1 MSEAKIAE
9 ASKVLSAVEQAV
21 GNLGIIDMVNENKK
35 PVTYFSGVV
44 DAMYLDAKN
53 KKTPLP
59 GGKIVKFVTTA
70 GEYVFSDT
78 KGESFGEFLSGVAGD
93 LVQGFVCG
101 VAAGPAGV
109 YVSSFISSVTGM
121 SLGDFSKQAYRYLSG
136 DDSSDIAKKLGVKDI
151 TITNGY
157 LKVTMPDGTVYA
169 RPLLDKY
176 HGGLITGGSKDDV
189 LFGGNGNDI
198 LQGNGGYDILLGGA
212 GNDTYNVDNGDIIRD
227 TNHKGSVHFSGTHLK
242 GGKWDEKEQ
251 SYVGKGGEKYKIN
264 SSGELIVSKGSNS
277 ITIQNYSKDK
287 NSLGIVL
294 ADPDEILITISDKS
308 AVEKDQ
314 TMEFTITLDR
324 ALEKDE
330 TLVLK
335 VNDKEIIFKSGE
347 KEKKYTHTWKDD
359 DLKEED
365 EKFEVSASVVTD
377 KSNVKAIIKN
387 SGQGLIKDD
396 DRDNDPDPEREAS
409 PIVIDLGNDG
419 INSHALNYTIN
430 FDLDNNGF
438 KEATGW
444 VSGDDAL
451 LAIDKNNNGIIDN
464 GSELFGNK
472 SISDSAFSYTNSS
485 LNNGFETLKSYDS
498 NNDGIIDSQDAE
510 FDKLLLWQDKNGNA
524 ITDNGELIKLSDKVS
539 SIDLNYTN
547 TDINNNSNT
556 IKQTSTATLNN
567 GTKVKADD
575 IWFKVNYKD
584 TEEIIDENQ
593 IPFEIKSLP
602 QITAFGNL
610 KEFVNLNLFVA

>member
-59 GGKIVKFVTTA
+59 GGKIVKLVTTA

-212 GNDTYNVDNGDIIRD
+212 GNDTYNANNGDIIRD
-227 TNHKGSVHFSGTHLK
+227 IDHTGNVYFSGTHLK

-251 SYVGKGGEKYKIN
+251 SYIGKGGEKYKIN
-264 SSGELIVSKGSNS
+264 SSGELIVSKGNNS

-287 NSLGIVL
+287 NSLGTVL

-365 EKFEVSASVVTD
+365 EKFEVSANVVTD

-396 DRDNDPDPEREAS
+396 DQDNDPDPELEYS
-409 PIVIDLGNDG
+409 PIVIDLNNDG
-419 INSHALNYTIN
+419 IKGTNLDYKIN

-438 KEATGW
+438 KEATSW
-444 VSGDDAL
+444 IDNNDAFI
-451 LAIDKNNNGIIDN
+451 AIDKNNNGTIDN

-472 SISDSAFSYTNSS
+472 SISNNAYAYTNP
-485 LNNGFETLKSYDS
+485 NAKNGFESLKELDS
-498 NNDGIIDSQDAE
+498 NNDGIIDEKDKE
-510 FDKLLLWQDKNGNA
+510 FTNLLLWQDKNSNG
-524 ITDNGELIKLSDKVS
+524 ISETDELIKLSDKVK
-539 SIDLNYTN
+539 SI
-547 TDINNNSNT
+547 
-556 IKQTSTATLNN
+556 
-567 GTKVKADD
+567 
-575 IWFKVNYKD
+575 
-584 TEEIIDENQ
+584 
-593 IPFEIKSLP
+593 
-602 QITAFGNL
+602 
-610 KEFVNLNLFVA
+610 NLNLLIA

>member
-1 MSEAKIAE
+1 MCLAIQKV
-9 ASKVLSAVEQAV
+9 KVL
-21 GNLGIIDMVNENKK
+21 EN
-35 PVTYFSGVV
+35 
-44 DAMYLDAKN
+44 
-53 KKTPLP
+53 
-59 GGKIVKFVTTA
+59 
-70 GEYVFSDT
+70 
-78 KGESFGEFLSGVAGD
+78 FLSGVAGD

-227 TNHKGSVHFSGTHLK
+227 TDHKGSIHFSGTHLK

-359 DLKEED
+359 NLKEED

-396 DRDNDPDPEREAS
+396 DKDPNDDKPETYNPLA
-409 PIVIDLGNDG
+409 IDLNNDG
-419 INSHALNYTIN
+419 IKGTNLDYKIN

-438 KEATGW
+438 KEATSW
-444 VSGDDAL
+444 IDNNDAFIT
-451 LAIDKNNNGIIDN
+451 IDKNNNGAIDN

-472 SISDSAFSYTNSS
+472 SISNNAYAYTNP
-485 LNNGFETLKSYDS
+485 NAKNGFESLKELDS
-498 NNDGIIDSQDAE
+498 NNDGIIDEKDKE
-510 FDKLLLWQDKNGNA
+510 FTNLLLWQDKNSNG
-524 ITDNGELIKLSDKVS
+524 ISETDELIKLSDKVK
-539 SIDLNYTN
+539 SI
-547 TDINNNSNT
+547 
-556 IKQTSTATLNN
+556 
-567 GTKVKADD
+567 
-575 IWFKVNYKD
+575 
-584 TEEIIDENQ
+584 
-593 IPFEIKSLP
+593 
-602 QITAFGNL
+602 
-610 KEFVNLNLFVA
+610 NLNLLVA

>member
-59 GGKIVKFVTTA
+59 GGKIVKLVTTA

-212 GNDTYNVDNGDIIRD
+212 GNDTYNANNGDIIRD
-227 TNHKGSVHFSGTHLK
+227 IDHTGNVYFSGTHLK

-251 SYVGKGGEKYKIN
+251 SYIGKGGEKYKIN
-264 SSGELIVSKGSNS
+264 SSGELIVSKGNNS

-287 NSLGIVL
+287 NSLGTVL

-365 EKFEVSASVVTD
+365 EKFEVSANVVTD

-396 DRDNDPDPEREAS
+396 DQDNDPDPELEYS
-409 PIVIDLGNDG
+409 PIVIDLNNDG
-419 INSHALNYTIN
+419 IKGTNLDYKIN

-438 KEATGW
+438 KEATSW
-444 VSGDDAL
+444 IDNNDAFI
-451 LAIDKNNNGIIDN
+451 AIDKNNNGTIDN

-472 SISDSAFSYTNSS
+472 SISNNAYAYTNP
-485 LNNGFETLKSYDS
+485 NAKNGFESLKELDS
-498 NNDGIIDSQDAE
+498 NNDDIIDEKDKE
-510 FDKLLLWQDKNGNA
+510 FTNLLLWQDKNSNG
-524 ITDNGELIKLSDKVS
+524 ISETDELIKLSDKVK
-539 SIDLNYTN
+539 SI
-547 TDINNNSNT
+547 
-556 IKQTSTATLNN
+556 
-567 GTKVKADD
+567 
-575 IWFKVNYKD
+575 
-584 TEEIIDENQ
+584 
-593 IPFEIKSLP
+593 
-602 QITAFGNL
+602 
-610 KEFVNLNLFVA
+610 NLNLLIA